1 MNALQ
6 KIIDWKNTEIKSLNE
21 AQGIDKTLA
30 SGRSFSLH
38 DLESS
43 LQEPGM
49 QIIAEVKRKSPSEGD
64 ILGEQ
69 DIVDIACQYERAG
82 AAAISVL
89 TDYNFFGGSIEDLKL
104 VKAAV
109 DIPVLRKDFI
119 IDRRQVEES
128 YLAGADAILLI
139 ADVLSPETL
148 VELHTYCEN
157 LGMGALVEMHD
168 MSNLDKV
175 LALQPEI
182 VGFNAR
188 DLTTMKTDIK
198 EFESVIDSLPRAAK
212 VAESGINT
220 AEDLAWVARLGYE
233 AALIGT
239 SLLKSDSPAGLLAEM
254 LEEARDI

>member
-6 KIIDWKNTEIKSLNE
+6 KIVDWKKTEIQSLNE
-21 AQGIDKTLA
+21 AQGIEKTLA

-38 DLESS
+38 DLESC

-64 ILGEQ
+64 ILKGQ
-69 DIVDIACQYERAG
+69 DLVDIARRYERAG

-119 IDRRQVEES
+119 IDRRQIEES

-139 ADVLSPETL
+139 ADILSPETL
-148 VELHTYCEN
+148 VELHSYCEK
-157 LGMGALVEMHD
+157 LGMGALVEIHD
-168 MSNLDKV
+168 MTNLDKV
-175 LALQPEI
+175 LSLQPEI

-188 DLTTMKTDIK
+188 DLTTMKTNIK

-239 SLLKSDSPAGLLAEM
+239 SLLKAKSPAGLLAEM